1 MDWLKESWLFIQEHH
16 YVEIAFRLFLA
27 TILGGLVGLEREQSN
42 RPAGFRTHI
51 LVCVGSALIMLI
63 SMYGFEEYIREK
75 REYGFVVQDPAR
87 LAAQV
92 VSGIGFLGAG
102 TILVHGFA
110 IRGLTTAA
118 SLWVVAGIG
127 LALGAGFYF
136 GAVLATFL
144 VLLSLIFLNRL
155 DAAMLKSKNKMYRLV
170 LAVKDQPGKL
180 GEVAA
185 LLEEHHV
192 TIRDISLLK
201 GESAEKDVIRLV
213 FRLRMAKSVSMAEI
227 LEKLGKV
234 EGIREVKVDQ

>member
-1 MDWLKESWLFIQEHH
+1 MELFHKWWMWIQDAH
-16 YVEIAFRLFLA
+16 YLEITLRLLLA
-27 TILGGLVGLEREQSN
+27 TLLGGLVGLEREQSN

-63 SMYGFEEYIREK
+63 SIYGFEEYIKERSQ
-75 REYGFVVQDPAR
+75 YGYVVADPAR

-136 GAVLATFL
+136 GAILSTGL
-144 VLLSLIFLNRL
+144 VLLSLVVLNRFESAVL
-155 DAAMLKSKNKMYRLV
+155 HKSYFHRLV
-170 LAVKDQPGKL
+170 LKMEDQPGKL
-180 GEVAA
+180 GEIATKLGEQNVNIRK
-185 LLEEHHV
+185 LSIEEASQTDPDTV
-192 TIRDISLLK
+192 
-201 GESAEKDVIRLV
+201 RLV
-213 FRLRMAKSVSMAEI
+213 LNIRIPNTVSMAI
-227 LEKLGKV
+227 L
-234 EGIREVKVDQ
+234 VDQLRSLDGVKEVSIDK

>member
-1 MDWLKESWLFIQEHH
+1 MEWIKESWLFVQEHH
-16 YVEIAFRLFLA
+16 HLEIGLRLVLA
-27 TILGGLVGLEREQSN
+27 IVLGGLVGLEREQSN

-51 LVCVGSALIMLI
+51 LVCLGSTLIMLI
-63 SMYGFEEYIREK
+63 SIYGFEEYIRE
-75 REYGFVVQDPAR
+75 RSQYGYVVADPAR

-136 GAVLATFL
+136 GAVLTTFL

-155 DAAMLKSKNKMYRLV
+155 DASKLKKRKGLYRLI
-170 LAVKDQPGKL
+170 LTAKDQPGKL
-180 GEVAA
+180 GEVTT
-185 LLEEHHV
+185 LLEGENIS
-192 TIRDISLLK
+192 IRNISIQK
-201 GESAEKDVIRLV
+201 GEDPEADVLQLV
-213 FRLRMAKSVSMAEI
+213 FWLQMAPSVSWAELI
-227 LEKLGKV
+227 EKLGKV
-234 EGIREVKVDQ
+234 EGIQEVKLDH

>member
-1 MDWLKESWLFIQEHH
+1 MELLHEWWMWIQDAH
-16 YVEIAFRLFLA
+16 YLEITLRLLLA
-27 TILGGLVGLEREQSN
+27 TLLGGLVGLEREQSN

-63 SMYGFEEYIREK
+63 SIYGFEEYIKERSQ
-75 REYGFVVQDPAR
+75 YGYVVADPAR

-136 GAVLATFL
+136 GAILSTGL
-144 VLLSLIFLNRL
+144 VLLSLIVLNRFESVVL
-155 DAAMLKSKNKMYRLV
+155 HKSYFHRLV
-170 LAVKDQPGKL
+170 IKVEDQPGKL
-180 GEVAA
+180 GEIATTLGEQNVNIRK
-185 LLEEHHV
+185 LSIEEAGQTDPGTV
-192 TIRDISLLK
+192 
-201 GESAEKDVIRLV
+201 RLV
-213 FRLRMAKSVSMAEI
+213 LNIRIPNTVSMAI
-227 LEKLGKV
+227 L
-234 EGIREVKVDQ
+234 VDQLRNLDGVKEVSIDK

>member
-1 MDWLKESWLFIQEHH
+1 MAWLKESGLLILDHPYF
-16 YVEIAFRLFLA
+16 EIALRLVLA

-63 SMYGFEEYIREK
+63 SIYGFEDYIREK
-75 REYGFVVQDPAR
+75 SEHGYVVADPAR

-110 IRGLTTAA
+110 VRGLTTAA

-136 GAVLATFL
+136 GAVLCTCL
-144 VLLSLIFLNRL
+144 VLLSLIVFNRVDTVVL
-155 DAAMLKSKNKMYRLV
+155 RKKSTLRLELKV
-170 LAVKDQPGKL
+170 TDQPGKL
-180 GEVAA
+180 GEITA
-185 LLEEHHV
+185 LLEKHNISINGVSMSKKEPSGVNEPV
-192 TIRDISLLK
+192 TM
-201 GESAEKDVIRLV
+201 V
-213 FRLRMAKSVSMAEI
+213 FRLSMPPSKQATHFLEQLHDLDGVQEI
-227 LEKLGKV
+227 
-234 EGIREVKVDQ
+234 KVD